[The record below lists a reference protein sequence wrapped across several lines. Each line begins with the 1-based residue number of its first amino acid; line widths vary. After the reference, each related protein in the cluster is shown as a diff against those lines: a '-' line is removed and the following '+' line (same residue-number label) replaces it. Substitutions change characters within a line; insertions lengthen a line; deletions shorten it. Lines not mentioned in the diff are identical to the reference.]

1 MKFENSVIINQP
13 VSKVFEFVTNLEN
26 NAKWQ
31 TDILELEMTS
41 EGRFELGSTYRCVN
55 RFMGKR
61 IETQGVITEFVPDL
75 TCSFQITSGA
85 VSGENRFLFETVNGA
100 TKFTTSA
107 DLDLGI
113 FKLGKIIVK
122 RKIHQQLKHDM
133 LQLKRI
139 LENGEKSLT
148 ASSKQSILRTLKPHE
163 SVGLDCP
170 SEVR

>member
-13 VSKVFEFVTNLEN
+13 VNKVFDFVTNLNN

-61 IETQGVITEFVPDL
+61 IETEGVISNYVPNQS
-75 TCSFQITSGA
+75 CSFRITSGSVNGESNFFFEA
-85 VSGENRFLFETVNGA
+85 VDGA
-100 TKFTTSA
+100 TKFTTTA
-107 DLDLGI
+107 DLDLRY

-122 RKIHQQLKHDM
+122 HKIYKQLKNDM

-139 LENGEKSLT
+139 LENGKIHSQDST
-148 ASSKQSILRTLKPHE
+148 GFDSR
-163 SVGLDCP
+163 

>member
-1 MKFENSVIINQP
+1 MKFENSVSINQP
-13 VSKVFEFVTNLEN
+13 VGKVFEFVINLKN

-41 EGRFELGSTYRCVN
+41 EGALELGSTYRCVN

-61 IETQGVITEFVPDL
+61 IETEGVITEFVPDQA
-75 TCSFQITSGA
+75 CSFQITSGA
-85 VSGENRFLFETVNGA
+85 VTGENSFLFEAVNGA

-107 DLDLGI
+107 DLNLGFFI
-113 FKLGKIIVK
+113 LGKIIVK
-122 RKIHQQLKHDM
+122 RKIIQQLKHDM

-139 LENGEKSLT
+139 LENGRKSL
-148 ASSKQSILRTLKPHE
+148 ASSSKQSIIRTLKPHK